1 VKASAASKSR
11 QGWQRL
17 CVSHTVR
24 NLLTAKNGGHI
35 VTATKGKKKK
45 KPRVGLLEHETD
57 DAPLKPPCCRQ
68 RHNLFRRGALAT

>member
-1 VKASAASKSR
+1 MKASAASKPR

-24 NLLTAKNGGHI
+24 NLLSARTGGHV

-45 KPRVGLLEHETD
+45 KPRFGPLEPEPD
-57 DAPLKPPCCRQ
+57 NAPLKPPCCRQ
-68 RHNLFRRGALAT
+68 RHHLLRRGMPA